1 MNIIRLVIA
10 DDHEIF
16 RKGLRI
22 ILNEMDEVKVIGD
35 AQNGHELFEIL
46 KNATADLVLMDI
58 RMPVMDGIEA
68 TRRVVE
74 KYPSIKVIALTMFEE
89 ISYFNQ
95 MIEAGAEGFLLKKT
109 NKDELQRAINQV
121 MAGENYFSEEFI
133 SNVNRNM
140 RPSLRMAGIEL
151 TDREQEVL
159 ELICKG
165 MSNAEISK
173 YLGVSSRTVDG
184 HRAHL
189 LEKTGAKNSPHLV
202 MFAIKNGLIKA

>member
-1 MNIIRLVIA
+1 MDIIRLIIA

-22 ILNEMDEVKVIGD
+22 ILNELDEVKVIAE
-35 AQNGHELFEIL
+35 AQNGNEVFEIL
-46 KNATADLVLMDI
+46 KHQKADLILMDI

-68 TRRVVE
+68 TRKMTE
-74 KYPSIKVIALTMFEE
+74 KYPDVKVIALTMFEE

-95 MIEAGAEGFLLKKT
+95 MIEAGAQGFLLKKT
-109 NKDELQRAINQV
+109 NKDELQRAINLV
-121 MAGENYFSEEFI
+121 MEGENYFSEEFI
-133 SNVNRNM
+133 SNVNRNQ
-140 RPSLRMAGIEL
+140 RPASRIAGIEL

-173 YLGVSSRTVDG
+173 FLGVSARTVDG

>member
-1 MNIIRLVIA
+1 MEIIRVAIA

-22 ILNEMDEVKVIGD
+22 ILNEIDELKVIGE

-46 KNATADLVLMDI
+46 KHHEVDVILMDI

-68 TRRVVE
+68 TKKVVE
-74 KYPSIKVIALTMFEE
+74 KYPQIKVIALTMFEE

-95 MIEAGAEGFLLKKT
+95 MVEAGANGFLLKKT
-109 NKDELQRAINQV
+109 NKDELYRAILQV
-121 MAGENYFSEEFI
+121 MRDETYFSEEFI
-133 SNVNRNM
+133 SNVNKTQKPKSRI
-140 RPSLRMAGIEL
+140 SGIEL
-151 TDREQEVL
+151 TEREQEIL
-159 ELICKG
+159 DLICKG
-165 MSNAEISK
+165 MSNTEISK
-173 YLGVSSRTVDG
+173 FLGLSARTVDG

-202 MFAIKNGLIKA
+202 MFAIKNGLIQA

>member
-1 MNIIRLVIA
+1 MEIIRLAIV

-22 ILNEMDEVKVIGD
+22 ILNEIDEVKVLGE
-35 AQNGHELFEIL
+35 AQNGHELFEFL
-46 KNATADLVLMDI
+46 KHQTVDVVLMDI

-68 TRRVVE
+68 TKKLVE
-74 KYPSIKVIALTMFEE
+74 KYPQIKVIALTMFEE

-95 MIEAGAEGFLLKKT
+95 MVEAGADGFLLKKT
-109 NKDELQRAINQV
+109 NKDELSRAIHQV
-121 MAGENYFSEEFI
+121 MLDETYFSEEFI
-133 SNVNRNM
+133 SNVNKTQ
-140 RPSLRMAGIEL
+140 RPKSRLMNIEL
-151 TDREQEVL
+151 TEREQEIL
-159 ELICKG
+159 EFICKG

-173 YLGVSSRTVDG
+173 YLGISTRTIDG

-202 MFAIKNGLIKA
+202 MFAIKNGLIDA

>member
-1 MNIIRLVIA
+1 MDIIRLIIA

-22 ILNEMDEVKVIGD
+22 ILNELDEVKVIAE
-35 AQNGHELFEIL
+35 AQNGNEVFEIL
-46 KNATADLVLMDI
+46 KHQKADLILMDI

-68 TRRVVE
+68 TRKMTE
-74 KYPSIKVIALTMFEE
+74 KYPDVKVIALTMFEE

-95 MIEAGAEGFLLKKT
+95 MIEAGAQGFLLKKT
-109 NKDELQRAINQV
+109 NKDELQRAINLV
-121 MAGENYFSEEFI
+121 IEGENYFSEEFI
-133 SNVNRNM
+133 SNVNRNQ
-140 RPSLRMAGIEL
+140 RPASRIAGIEL

-165 MSNAEISK
+165 MLNAEISK
-173 YLGVSSRTVDG
+173 FLGVSARTVDG

>member
-1 MNIIRLVIA
+1 MEIIRLAIV

-22 ILNEMDEVKVIGD
+22 ILNEIDEVKVLGE
-35 AQNGHELFEIL
+35 AQNGHELFEFL
-46 KNATADLVLMDI
+46 KHQTVDVVLMDI

-68 TRRVVE
+68 TKKLVE
-74 KYPSIKVIALTMFEE
+74 KYPQIKVIALTMFEE

-95 MIEAGAEGFLLKKT
+95 MVEAGADGFLLKKT
-109 NKDELQRAINQV
+109 NKDELSRAIHQV
-121 MAGENYFSEEFI
+121 MLDETYFSEEFI
-133 SNVNRNM
+133 SNVNKTQ
-140 RPSLRMAGIEL
+140 RPKSRLMNIEL
-151 TDREQEVL
+151 TEREQEIL
-159 ELICKG
+159 EFICKG

-173 YLGVSSRTVDG
+173 YLGISTRTIDG

-202 MFAIKNGLIKA
+202 MFAIKNGLIQA